1 MNGLNDALTIG
12 IVLTLVFGALC
23 FYLYS
28 RVSQVEKRVGL
39 TENIL
44 LDLKMATEN
53 TLLSM
58 GHDDSGSGPEGEV
71 TRIEAVGAPT
81 PLEKDEVEALSEEA
95 FYKSVLQGAAVG
107 ATAEMTAA
115 EETEGAATMEPV
127 PGSAAAV
134 PGAVTG
140 SSSPV
145 DVNYESMTLKELKA
159 LAKQR
164 SVNVSATAHKKDI
177 IDSLKRAASGRVTT
191 PLDTFPGA
199 NESTEEGFPVEV
211 DS

>member
-28 RVSQVEKRVGL
+28 RVTQVEKRVGL

-58 GHDDSGSGPEGEV
+58 GHEGSQGEV
-71 TRIEAVGAPT
+71 TQIEAVGVPT
-81 PLEKDEVEALSEEA
+81 PLDKEEVEALSEEA
-95 FYKSVLQGAAVG
+95 FYKSVLQGAVS
-107 ATAEMTAA
+107 TDTAA
-115 EETEGAATMEPV
+115 KLSPIEENESTTLEPV
-127 PGSAAAV
+127 PGSAATASD
-134 PGAVTG
+134 
-140 SSSPV
+140 SSTSV
-145 DVNYESMTLKELKA
+145 HLDVNYESLTLKELKA

-177 IDSLKRAASGRVTT
+177 IDSLKRAASGRTAT
-191 PLDTFPGA
+191 PLDTFPGG
-199 NESTEEGFPVEV
+199 NESAEEGFPVEV
-211 DS
+211 ES